1 MKLKKMILSL
11 LLLLPICV
19 LADVTLTDETFTQ
32 VVNRLKKDKAII
44 ETEQIR
50 WDKLSTTVPVINYK
64 IEDKKVIIQTVELPI
79 YNTKPLI
86 YQVSFEVDTA
96 VPQDK
101 LFPFQLFLAGAYEPK
116 GVNAKVGM
124 QFINL
129 QRFAAHPIGINAMID
144 VRSVDVSL
152 SYTIPKPF
160 ENAMLHVYVGKTYTL
175 GTTFGVGVSLNL

>member
-1 MKLKKMILSL
+1 MMQNFESFI

-19 LADVTLTDETFTQ
+19 LADVTLTDETYAQ

-44 ETEQIR
+44 VTEQTR

-64 IEDKKVIIQTVELPI
+64 IEDKKVIIKTIELPI
-79 YNTKPLI
+79 YNAKPLI

-101 LFPFQLFLAGAYEPK
+101 LFPFQLFLAGAYEPT
-116 GVNAKVGM
+116 GVDAKVGM

-129 QRFAAHPIGINAMID
+129 Q
-144 VRSVDVSL
+144 L
-152 SYTIPKPF
+152 
-160 ENAMLHVYVGKTYTL
+160 
-175 GTTFGVGVSLNL
+175 